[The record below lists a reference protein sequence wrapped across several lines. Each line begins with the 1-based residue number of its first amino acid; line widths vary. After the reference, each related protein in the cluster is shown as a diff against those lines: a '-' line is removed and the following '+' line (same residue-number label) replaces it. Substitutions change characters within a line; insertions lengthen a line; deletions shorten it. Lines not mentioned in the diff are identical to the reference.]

1 MELAKYI
8 DHTYLKPDAQK
19 KDIDKILK
27 EAREY
32 HFASVCISP
41 IWVSYAHKELA
52 GSGVNVVT
60 VIGFPEG
67 ATPTSVKVFE
77 TKQAIADGADE
88 VDMVIPIGFLKD
100 EQYDYV
106 ENDIHSVVEAA
117 GDKVTKVI
125 IETCLLTDDEKVKAC
140 EIAKKAGAD
149 FVKTSTGF
157 SKWGA
162 KVEDVKL
169 MRKTVG
175 KDMGVKASGGVANKA
190 EAEAMIAAGA
200 NRIGTS
206 HGVEIMQG

>member
-1 MELAKYI
+1 MELAKFI
-8 DHTYLKPDAQK
+8 DHTYLQPDAQK
-19 KDIDKILK
+19 KDIDKILA
-27 EAREY
+27 EAKQY

-67 ATPTSVKVFE
+67 ATPTSVKAFE

-100 EQYDYV
+100 GEYDYV
-106 ENDIHSVVEAA
+106 EKDIRAA
-117 GDKVTKVI
+117 AQGKTTKVI
-125 IETCLLTDDEKVKAC
+125 IEACLLTDAEKVKAC
-140 EIAKKAGAD
+140 ELAKKAGAD

-162 KVEDVKL
+162 TVEDVKL

-175 KDMGVKASGGVANKA
+175 PDMGVKASGGVRDRK
-190 EAEAMIAAGA
+190 EAEAMVAAGA